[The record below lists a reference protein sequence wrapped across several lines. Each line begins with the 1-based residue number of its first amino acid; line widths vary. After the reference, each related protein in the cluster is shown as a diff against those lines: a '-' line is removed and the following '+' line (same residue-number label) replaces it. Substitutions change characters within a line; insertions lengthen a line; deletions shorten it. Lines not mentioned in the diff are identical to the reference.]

1 MLRFASILLILLCG
15 AIRFD
20 RDGDRLKAYDSH
32 GAAST
37 SETIGG
43 ISINLETFRVSLS
56 AQGWNE
62 DGELVSFYFSQ
73 NQDFTCI
80 VQESAPEGKGI
91 AREWTYKTFADALDG
106 DDYIVR
112 SFFGAIE
119 QPKVLC
125 SRRWLRL
132 RNGTEG
138 FYDPEI
144 ECAVEHYL
152 GLADS
157 DSPRVRNDATDAL
170 SRLGENG
177 AYYLLMRDK
186 QDLSFEQRSRVQF
199 ILQEYP

>member
-1 MLRFASILLILLCG
+1 MRLLCCLLILLCG

-20 RDGDRLKAYDSH
+20 RDGDHLKAYDTH
-32 GAAST
+32 GSAST

-62 DGELVSFYFSQ
+62 YGEVVSFFFAQ

-80 VQESAPEGKGI
+80 VQESAPEGKGV
-91 AREWTYKTFADALDG
+91 AAEWSYKTFADALDS

-112 SFFGAIE
+112 SFFGAIG

-132 RNGTEG
+132 RSGAEG

-152 GLADS
+152 GLTDS
-157 DSPRVRNDATDAL
+157 DNPRARDDATNAL
-170 SRLGENG
+170 CGLGENG
-177 AYYLLMRDK
+177 AYYLLMRDR
-186 QDLSFEQRSRVQF
+186 QDLSFEQKSRVQA
-199 ILQEYP
+199 IL